1 MKEKKTVAQKV
12 AELTPEQQDKMLK
25 VGLFMLIA
33 EFVIFVLSILAVFL
47 VVNRL
52 PLDIREQGFDI
63 WLAVTIIS
71 LIAVV
76 IIAYVKCP
84 YYGDLKW
91 WYISVHQ
98 KDKGPFVIAITITV
112 MLVAI
117 VAVFAIQLGMM
128 LGSSF

>member
-52 PLDIREQGFDI
+52 PLDTREQGFDI